1 MKSLWIDIMFRDKFH
16 RKFKYKLDTMFN
28 TWVEDLVT
36 YTLDKFP
43 YLRSK
48 KEFELWF
55 NLPNMREPTRIIVR
69 PNIKNNDERSE
80 THLYT

>member
-1 MKSLWIDIMFRDKFH
+1 MKPLWIDIMFRDKFH

-28 TWVEDLVT
+28 TWTEDLVN
-36 YTLDKFP
+36 YTLKEFP
-43 YLRSK
+43 YLNRR

-69 PNIKNNDERSE
+69 PDKKNNN
-80 THLYT
+80 